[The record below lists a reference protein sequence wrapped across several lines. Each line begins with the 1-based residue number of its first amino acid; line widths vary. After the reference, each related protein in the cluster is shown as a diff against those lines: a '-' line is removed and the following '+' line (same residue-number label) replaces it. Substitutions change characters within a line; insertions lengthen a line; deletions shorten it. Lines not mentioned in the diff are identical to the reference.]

1 MIRFLKWFFPISTAV
16 LIVVVASAYW
26 YVTPQRLKAIVQPH
40 LSSALGR
47 EVAFDR
53 IEWGLFDGVVFS
65 GLRVEG
71 RDGTDPFT
79 DLQPVSTSLVAERAQ
94 VHMSRWKLLSSLGAL
109 MLRGAVPGMDEQGDA
124 EDSPSEMD
132 VFLPV
137 DRVQF
142 QDGTLRVRRIAI
154 VFDHLEM
161 DLYLQD
167 GRLHVEQ
174 IQGQTCEGTLE
185 GSLVRDNGA
194 WDGSVSL
201 VNAQAEQ
208 VVHSVGWDIPL
219 YGAVDIKVN
228 ILDGEVANGTA
239 HMVEGRIVKWD
250 FLQRLLHPMAQ
261 WGLIATD
268 EVPLKDVT
276 VVFQVQGDEV
286 VLDGTK
292 FAAADMA
299 CQVNGKS
306 TREGQLDY
314 VLDVEMPLQ
323 FAGFRLGRGTIP
335 IRVKITGT
343 ASAPDVTVK
352 IK

>member
-1 MIRFLKWFFPISTAV
+1 MIRFLKWVFPISTAV

-47 EVAFDR
+47 EVMFDR

-71 RDGTDPFT
+71 RVGTDPFT
-79 DLQPVSTSLVAERAQ
+79 DLQHVSTSLAAERAQ

-109 MLRGAVPGMDEQGDA
+109 VLRGAVPGMDEQGDA
-124 EDSPSEMD
+124 EDSQSEMD
-132 VFLPV
+132 AFLPV

-154 VFDHLEM
+154 VFGHLEM

-174 IQGQTCEGTLE
+174 IQGQTCEGTLT
-185 GSLVRDNGA
+185 GALVWDNGV
-194 WDGSVSL
+194 WDGSLSL
-201 VNAQAEQ
+201 ANAQAEQ

-219 YGAVDIKVN
+219 YGAVDITAQVS
-228 ILDGEVANGTA
+228 GVSVSGTA
-239 HMVEGRIVKWD
+239 SMDEGRIVKWN

-261 WGLIATD
+261 FGLLPAD
-268 EVPLKDVT
+268 EIPLKDVT

-286 VLDGTK
+286 ILDGTK
-292 FAAADMA
+292 FTAADIVCA
-299 CQVNGKS
+299 LNGKNS
-306 TREGQLDY
+306 RKGQLDY

-335 IRVKITGT
+335 LCIKITGT

>member
-1 MIRFLKWFFPISTAV
+1 MMRFLKWFFSISLVV

-47 EVAFDR
+47 EVMFDH
-53 IEWGLFDGVVFS
+53 IEWGPFDGVVIS

-71 RDGTDPFT
+71 RVGADPF
-79 DLQPVSTSLVAERAQ
+79 LVVEQAQ
-94 VHMSRWKLLSSLGAL
+94 VYVSRWTLLWGLGAL
-109 MLRGAVPGMDEQGDA
+109 VLKDVVPGMNEQGDA
-124 EDSPSEMD
+124 DAPILSI
-132 VFLPV
+132 

-142 QDGTLRVRRIAI
+142 QDGTLRVRRIVI

-161 DLYLQD
+161 DLHVENK
-167 GRLHVEQ
+167 RLHVEP
-174 IQGQTCEGTLE
+174 IRGQVCEGALE
-185 GSLVRDNGA
+185 GDLVWDNGA

-201 VNAQAEQ
+201 ANAQAEQ

-219 YGAVDIKVN
+219 DGAVDMTVN
-228 ILDGEVANGTA
+228 ILDGAFANGTA
-239 HMVEGRIVKWD
+239 QMAEGRIVKWD

-261 WGLIATD
+261 WGLLPAD

-276 VVFQVQGDEV
+276 VAFQVQGDEV
-286 VLDGTK
+286 ILDGTK
-292 FAAADMA
+292 FTAADIA
-299 CQVNGKS
+299 CTLNGKS
-306 TREGQLDY
+306 TQKGQLDY

-323 FAGFRLGRGTIP
+323 FAGFQLGRGTIP

-343 ASAPDVTVK
+343 ANAPEVTVA